1 MAELSELEEK
11 LAEVYG
17 LAQAAQGATTKVAG
31 LVEDEQITSL
41 LERMHD
47 EAAQTEERCEQL
59 ARSCSRGR
67 SRSSSAT
74 SRTRAGR
81 PSNWRSRRCRR
92 GG

>member
-1 MAELSELEEK
+1 MAELTELEEK

-47 EAAQTEERCEQL
+47 EAAQTEERCERL
-59 ARSCSRGR
+59 AA
-67 SRSSSAT
+67 SSTA
-74 SRTRAGR
+74 RRPRFRRRRAR
-81 PSNWRSRRCRR
+81 PSRKPSR
-92 GG
+92 